1 MKKVEMFANE
11 FNQLLRQT
19 VGVENFGFVDNIV
32 EYSATNYKGKKY
44 VNKFTGTGI
53 GFSNDNNLFP
63 YVLIFTIL
71 DDNKVNL
78 QYLETTQ
85 PGKGIGTI
93 IMKSIIQT
101 AKKIDIKLQLEAIPV
116 NDGKFANPN
125 MNRQQQLA
133 WDAATDKL
141 INFYK
146 KFGFDSWN
154 TKQPFR
160 MKYLAA

>member
-1 MKKVEMFANE
+1 MNKVEMFANE
-11 FNQLLRQT
+11 LNQLLRQT
-19 VGVENFGFVDNIV
+19 VGVENFGFVDNVV
-32 EYSATNYKGKKY
+32 EYSSTNYKGKKY
-44 VNKFTGTGI
+44 VNKFTGTGF
-53 GFSNDNNLFP
+53 GFSNDSNIFP
-63 YVLIFTIL
+63 YVLVFTIL
-71 DDNKVNL
+71 DNDKLNL

-85 PGKGIGTI
+85 RGKGIGTM

-101 AKKIDIKLQLEAIPV
+101 TKKLDIKLQLEAIPV

-133 WDAATDKL
+133 WDVATDRL

-154 TKQPFR
+154 AKQPFR
-160 MKYLAA
+160 MKYLVA

>member
-1 MKKVEMFANE
+1 MKKIEMFANE
-11 FNQLLRQT
+11 LNQLLRQT
-19 VGVENFGFVDNIV
+19 VGVENFGFVDDIV

-44 VNKFTGTGI
+44 VNKFTGKGI
-53 GFSNDNNLFP
+53 GFSNHNTFP

-71 DDNKVNL
+71 DDNKINL

-93 IMKSIIQT
+93 IMKFIIQT
-101 AKKIDIKLQLEAIPV
+101 AKKFDIKLQLEAIPV

-125 MNRQQQLA
+125 MNRQQRLA

-160 MKYLAA
+160 MKYVVA